1 MQAPEERTVAAFTSP
16 RAHHTTGTTWPLRQ
30 RLLDRLFEESSDTSS
45 RRLIAVCAPMGYG
58 KSRTVAAWIGDGRNR
73 TGSGAAHTTGNPD
86 TERERVIWLR
96 CAPDSPAMLWEALT
110 AELASHRTHD
120 STPHTPE
127 NSAAGYADATIIRLA
142 RSLQHPVTLVI
153 DDYHHLSDQ
162 VNDLAIAELSAAA
175 PQLSIVVIARRLALL
190 DGSLISAR
198 TRVRVIGPADLALSD
213 GETHELAASLGSPQ
227 SEHLEFALE
236 QCEGWPLAV
245 AAALQMGSD
254 HLYLSTPHGRVWNP
268 AADPRAFDPV
278 KNLAEF
284 ALDHLELLDPHAREV
299 ILATAQIDTISLAQA
314 AALLAT
320 TPEAAL
326 AVVQQ
331 LLDRGLLVEVRGS
344 DSTSYRI
351 HRSVKAPLSAH
362 AIRTLD
368 FAARKSVYRE
378 RAKEIEL
385 TAPFTAFRLY
395 CAAEE
400 YEAAEIQLA
409 HNFSVITDETEI
421 STPLL
426 RNLPEEVL
434 VAHPT
439 FIGALLFLELP
450 QTSTAP
456 STIQY
461 LIGLWHQGLKL
472 RLPQG
477 SATPPGPIH
486 MPLLCQA
493 MVLTRLL
500 GRLEDSNSLMQH
512 IESRLIPA
520 RVAEQDEVFGQIPL
534 RTVMTF
540 AGSLPT
546 YFREAAATALMVG
559 DFERATRNLQKLQQH
574 AERKIA
580 KPWYGFPF
588 ASTRTVTDTQSGSR
602 WVLTALSE
610 LAFTY
615 LIDGDMNRVAEVL
628 ADLDHRAEESH
639 AAAPGI
645 SWVGGEIARTHLAYE
660 RHDTSLLERANAKL
674 TPLNDRLEPWQ
685 LLLLAHAASV
695 RCTQGPSAALAH
707 LQASLKS
714 TQHSRQPHNKWSEY
728 LTMFEAMLCST
739 IGDLQQATHLIDS
752 HIDAQVTQ
760 TAPHA
765 PAPHAPAPSPSPQT
779 AIEQA
784 RRVLY
789 SGNDIEAMARA
800 QSIGTPGTTT
810 RQRVDLQLILAVAAW
825 NSNQHTA
832 ALSALRTAATEIE
845 RYGLPSMLLSVPY
858 AALRDMTVS
867 AIGAGANELESLLH
881 YIDRIPPIARSRRY
895 ERLTEMEQRTLAAIA
910 EHRNANQAAA
920 ALFVTPGTVKKHLA
934 AVYRKLGAKNRDEAI
949 LHAHRMGLIA

>member
-1 MQAPEERTVAAFTSP
+1 MPRPEERSIAALASP
-16 RAHHTTGTTWPLRQ
+16 RTQGAAGANWPLRQ
-30 RLLDRLFEESSDTSS
+30 RLLDRLFEESSDASS

-58 KSRTVAAWIGDGRNR
+58 KSRTVAAWIGDGRGR
-73 TGSGAAHTTGNPD
+73 T
-86 TERERVIWLR
+86 
-96 CAPDSPAMLWEALT
+96 
-110 AELASHRTHD
+110 AS
-120 STPHTPE
+120 
-127 NSAAGYADATIIRLA
+127 SAAYVAGATDDEHEKVLWIRCSPDDPAQFWESLAHDLGKLAEPRPAAGEAEQTAPGYAGAEIIRLA
-142 RSLQHPVTLVI
+142 RSLECAVTLVV
-153 DDYHHLSDQ
+153 DDYHHVSDQ
-162 VNDLAIAELSAAA
+162 ANDLAIAELSAAA
-175 PQLSIVVIARRLALL
+175 PKLSIVVIARRLALL
-190 DGSLISAR
+190 DGRLISAR

-362 AIRTLD
+362 AIRTID

-559 DFERATRNLQKLQQH
+559 DFERATRNLQQLQQH

-588 ASTRTVTDTQSGSR
+588 ASTRTVTDPESGAR
-602 WVLTALSE
+602 WVLSALGE
-610 LAFTY
+610 LAFTN
-615 LIDGDMNRVAEVL
+615 LIDGDMRRCAEVL
-628 ADLDHRAEESH
+628 TELDRRALESGTT
-639 AAAPGI
+639 ASGI
-645 SWVGGEIARTHLAYE
+645 SWVGGEVARAHLAYE
-660 RHDTSLLERANAKL
+660 LRDPSLLEQASARL
-674 TPLNDRLEPWQ
+674 TPLSDRLEPWQ
-685 LLLLAHAASV
+685 LLLIAHTASI
-695 RCTQGPSAALAH
+695 RCQQGPSIALAH
-707 LQASLKS
+707 LQASTHGARS
-714 TQHSRQPHNKWSEY
+714 SPQPHSKWSEY
-728 LTMFEAMLCST
+728 ISMFEAMLSTT
-739 IGDLQQATHLIDS
+739 IGDLRQAKQLIDAYATETS
-752 HIDAQVTQ
+752 QQTSTQ
-760 TAPHA
+760 
-765 PAPHAPAPSPSPQT
+765 SPLLR
-779 AIEQA
+779 IERA
-784 RRVLY
+784 RCALY
-789 SGNDIEAMARA
+789 SGNDVEAMVGV
-800 QSIGTPGTTT
+800 QGIGEPGTTK
-810 RQRVDLQLILAVAAW
+810 RQRVDRQLILAVAAW
-825 NSNQHTA
+825 NCNQQPA
-832 ALSALRTAATEIE
+832 AFGALRAAAADIE
-845 RYGLPSMLLSVPY
+845 HFGLPSLLLSVPHSSLREVTV
-858 AALRDMTVS
+858 AALT
-867 AIGAGANELESLLH
+867 AGAVELEPLLER
-881 YIDRIPPIARSRRY
+881 IDAIPAVARSRRY
-895 ERLTEMEQRTLAAIA
+895 ERLTEMELRTLDAIA
-910 EHRNANQAAA
+910 EHRNANQAAT

-949 LHAHRMGLIA
+949 LQAHRMGLIGQKRLID

>member
-1 MQAPEERTVAAFTSP
+1 MPRPEERSIAALASP
-16 RAHHTTGTTWPLRQ
+16 RTQGAAGANWPLRQ
-30 RLLDRLFEESSDTSS
+30 RLLDRLFEESSDASS

-58 KSRTVAAWIGDGRNR
+58 KSRTVAAWIGDGRGR
-73 TGSGAAHTTGNPD
+73 T
-86 TERERVIWLR
+86 
-96 CAPDSPAMLWEALT
+96 
-110 AELASHRTHD
+110 AS
-120 STPHTPE
+120 
-127 NSAAGYADATIIRLA
+127 SAAYVAGATDDEHEKVLWIRCSPDDPAQFWESLAHDLGKLAEPRPAAGEAEQTAPGYAGAEIIRLA
-142 RSLQHPVTLVI
+142 RSLECAVTLVV
-153 DDYHHLSDQ
+153 DDYHHVSDQ
-162 VNDLAIAELSAAA
+162 ANDLAIAELSAAA

-190 DGSLISAR
+190 DGRLISAR

-331 LLDRGLLVEVRGS
+331 LLDRGLLVQVRGS

-362 AIRTLD
+362 AIRTID

-426 RNLPEEVL
+426 RNLPEDVL

-439 FIGALLFLELP
+439 LIGALLFLELP
-450 QTSTAP
+450 QPHTAP
-456 STIQY
+456 STIHY
-461 LIGLWHQGLKL
+461 LVGLWHHALKL

-486 MPLLCQA
+486 LPLLFQT

-500 GRLEDSNSLMQH
+500 GRLDDAHSLMLH
-512 IESRLIPA
+512 LESRLTPG
-520 RVAEQDEVFGQIPL
+520 RLTGQDEELGDIPL
-534 RTVMTF
+534 RTAMTF

-546 YFREAAATALMVG
+546 YLREAATTALMVG
-559 DFERATRNLQKLQQH
+559 DFDRARRNLQQLQQL
-574 AERKIA
+574 AERKIT
-580 KPWYGFPF
+580 KPWAGFSF
-588 ASTRTVTDTQSGSR
+588 DSTRTVTDTQSGSR

-610 LAFTY
+610 LAFTEA
-615 LIDGDMNRVAEVL
+615 LDGNMNECARVL
-628 ADLDHRAEESH
+628 AEMDAWH
-639 AAAPGI
+639 AAHQVSAPGI
-645 SWVGGEIARTHLAYE
+645 SWIGAEIARAHLSYELEDEFQLYHAVTKLTPYLDRIEAWPLLLIAEAASLRNTHGNGKALAHIDASLENLAGILPANGAWTEFLLCYQALL
-660 RHDTSLLERANAKL
+660 RTTSGDLAKADHLLAQCSENSVQVRLERA
-674 TPLNDRLEPWQ
+674 RLSLYACED
-685 LLLLAHAASV
+685 V
-695 RCTQGPSAALAH
+695 EAL
-707 LQASLKS
+707 LQA
-714 TQHSRQPHNKWSEY
+714 
-728 LTMFEAMLCST
+728 
-739 IGDLQQATHLIDS
+739 QQ
-752 HIDAQVTQ
+752 
-760 TAPHA
+760 
-765 PAPHAPAPSPSPQT
+765 
-779 AIEQA
+779 
-784 RRVLY
+784 
-789 SGNDIEAMARA
+789 
-800 QSIGTPGTTT
+800 IGTPGTTA
-810 RQRVDLQLILAVAAW
+810 RQRLTQSLIAAVAAW
-825 NSNQHTA
+825 NCKRQNEAFLALDTA
-832 ALSALRTAATEIE
+832 TDLLHKHGLRSVL
-845 RYGLPSMLLSVPY
+845 RSVPHDMLLELAL
-858 AALRDMTVS
+858 AAQAAGVCDLVATVE
-867 AIGAGANELESLLH
+867 AIPELL
-881 YIDRIPPIARSRRY
+881 RSRRY
-895 ERLTEMEQRTLAAIA
+895 ERLTEMELRTLSAIA
-910 EHRNANQAAA
+910 EHRSANQAAA
-920 ALFVTPGTVKKHLA
+920 ALFITAGTVKKHLA
-934 AVYRKLGAKNRDEAI
+934 SVYRKLRVNGRDEA
-949 LHAHRMGLIA
+949 LLQASRMGLLLESE

>member
-190 DGSLISAR
+190 DGRLISAR
-198 TRVRVIGPADLALSD
+198 TRVRVIGPADLALSQS
-213 GETHELAASLGSPQ
+213 ESLELAAALGTPH
-227 SEHLEFALE
+227 SEQLNFALK

-245 AAALQMGSD
+245 AATLQLGSD
-254 HLYLSTPHGRVWNP
+254 HLYLNTPHGRTWNP
-268 AADPRAFDPV
+268 AEDPRAFDPIA
-278 KNLAEF
+278 NLTEF
-284 ALDHLELLDPHAREV
+284 AHDHLNLLEPPAREV
-299 ILATAQIDTISLAQA
+299 ILAASQLDAISLTQA
-314 AALLAT
+314 ARLLGT
-320 TPEAAL
+320 TPETAL
-326 AVVQQ
+326 TITHQVI
-331 LLDRGLLVEVRGS
+331 DRGLLIETHGS

-351 HRSVKAPLSAH
+351 HPAVKAPLNTH
-362 AIRTLD
+362 ATQTID
-368 FAARKSVYRE
+368 FATRKTLYRD
-378 RAKEIEL
+378 RATDIEL
-385 TAPFTAFRLY
+385 TAPFTAFRLF
-395 CAAEE
+395 CAAED
-400 YEAAEIQLA
+400 YDAAERLLA
-409 HNFSVITDETEI
+409 HNFSLITDETEI
-421 STPLL
+421 CTPLL
-426 RNLPEEVL
+426 RSLPEDVL

-439 FIGALLFLELP
+439 LIGALLFLELP
-450 QTSTAP
+450 QPHTAP
-456 STIQY
+456 STIHY
-461 LIGLWHQGLKL
+461 LVGLWHHALKL

-477 SATPPGPIH
+477 SATAPGPIH
-486 MPLLCQA
+486 LPLLFQT

-500 GRLEDSNSLMQH
+500 GRLDDAHSLMLH
-512 IESRLIPA
+512 LESRLTPA
-520 RVAEQDEVFGQIPL
+520 RLTGQDEELGDIPL
-534 RTVMTF
+534 RTAMTF

-546 YFREAAATALMVG
+546 YFREAATTALMVG
-559 DFERATRNLQKLQQH
+559 DFDRARRNLQQLQQL

-580 KPWYGFPF
+580 KPWAGFSF
-588 ASTRTVTDTQSGSR
+588 DSTRTVTDTQSGSR

-628 ADLDHRAEESH
+628 ADLDRRAEESH

-645 SWVGGEIARTHLAYE
+645 SWVGGEIARAHLAYE
-660 RHDTSLLERANAKL
+660 RHDTSLLEHANAKL

-765 PAPHAPAPSPSPQT
+765 PAPSPQT

-784 RRVLY
+784 RRALY